1 MRVFLLYGCR
11 IKWVKQNISISKH
24 RHIGIFLFTD
34 MQWYVERFRN
44 VGGVIFGV
52 DANIQPNIT
61 KTLRNPLYIQCF
73 VFLLLC
79 FFFCFIWKPSFVF
92 VFCRPIYLFL
102 F

>member
-52 DANIQPNIT
+52 DAKIQPNIT
-61 KTLRNPLYIQCF
+61 KTFRNPLYIQCF

-79 FFFCFIWKPSFVF
+79 FF
-92 VFCRPIYLFL
+92 LFHL
-102 F
+102 ET